1 MSDDF
6 DVSDFEHS
14 TLPPDLSA
22 MVLRTL
28 DGIHTNIPSKRIAD
42 FIDDTLDDEERA
54 RLKAAFAVPIEY
66 IVDSVL
72 DSPELITFLG
82 ELIRNIKWQAT

>member
-22 MVLRTL
+22 IVLRTL
-28 DGIHTNIPSKRIAD
+28 DGVHTNAQSERIAD
-42 FIDDTLDDEERA
+42 FIQLKLNDEERA
-54 RLKAAFAVPIEY
+54 KLKAAFAVPIEY

-82 ELIRNIKWQAT
+82 ELIQDIKWQAT